1 MAGARARAYRVAM
14 EKFHAELQATM
25 SALFQRYPELHG
37 FTVQDFEGRLVL
49 AHVGVDPFVGEGVS
63 ERVRGEVAVT
73 LLEFLD
79 ERPEALD
86 LLRDR
91 TFARVLH

>member
-1 MAGARARAYRVAM
+1 M
-14 EKFHAELQATM
+14 EKFHAELQAAV
-25 SALFQRYPELHG
+25 SALFRRYPELHG

-49 AHVGVDPFVGEGVS
+49 AHIGVDPFVGESVS
-63 ERVRGEVAVT
+63 ERVRGDVAEA
-73 LLEFLD
+73 LLEFID
-79 ERPEALD
+79 ERPEAFA

>member
-1 MAGARARAYRVAM
+1 MQ
-14 EKFHAELQATM
+14 KFHAELQATV
-25 SALFQRYPELHG
+25 SALFRRYPELHG

-49 AHVGVDPFVGEGVS
+49 SDLGVDPFFGERMS
-63 ERVRGEVAVT
+63 QRLRGDVANALV
-73 LLEFLD
+73 EFIE
-79 ERPEALD
+79 ERPEALE

>member
-1 MAGARARAYRVAM
+1 M
-14 EKFHAELQATM
+14 EKFHAELQATVA
-25 SALFQRYPELHG
+25 ALFRRYPELYG
-37 FTVQDFEGRLVL
+37 FTVQDLEGQLVL
-49 AHVGVDPFVGEGVS
+49 AEIGVDPFMGEGATQQ
-63 ERVRGEVAVT
+63 VRGDVAEA
-73 LLEFLD
+73 LHEFIE

>member
-1 MAGARARAYRVAM
+1 MD
-14 EKFHAELQATM
+14 KFHAELQATL
-25 SALFQRYPELHG
+25 SALFRRYPELYG

-49 AHVGVDPFVGEGVS
+49 ADVGVDPFFGDGAS
-63 ERVRGEVAVT
+63 ERLRGDVAET
-73 LLEFLD
+73 LLEFIE
-79 ERPEALD
+79 ERPEALQ

>member
-1 MAGARARAYRVAM
+1 M
-14 EKFHAELQATM
+14 EKFHTELQATV
-25 SALFQRYPELHG
+25 SALFRRYPELHG

-49 AHVGVDPFVGEGVS
+49 AHVGVDPVVGESVS
-63 ERVRGEVAVT
+63 ERVRGEVAET
-73 LLEFLD
+73 LLEFVD
-79 ERPEALD
+79 ERPEAIE

>member
-1 MAGARARAYRVAM
+1 MAEARSRAYRVAM
-14 EKFHAELQATM
+14 EKFHAELQATV
-25 SALFQRYPELHG
+25 SALFRRYPELHG

-49 AHVGVDPFVGEGVS
+49 AHVGVDPFVGEGAS
-63 ERVRGEVAVT
+63 ERVRGEVAET
-73 LLEFLD
+73 LLEFID
-79 ERPEALD
+79 ERPEALE

>member
-1 MAGARARAYRVAM
+1 M
-14 EKFHAELQATM
+14 EKFHAELQATV
-25 SALFQRYPELHG
+25 SALFRRYPELYG

-49 AHVGVDPFVGEGVS
+49 AHMGVDPLFGDGAS
-63 ERVRGEVAVT
+63 ERLRGDVAEA
-73 LLEFLD
+73 LLQFID
-79 ERPEALD
+79 ERPEALE